1 MKSSIPETDNSSDYE
16 IDDGDAEKDAEAE
29 EDEEEDDAE
38 AEEEE
43 LRRGRRHRC
52 TIDWKPSA
60 AQALAALQI
69 SHDELAD
76 RGYKRMGNICTAL
89 VYLEQSIAKGKMLS
103 ERRRVKQEERRSN
116 DVNALKKIYNHSDD
130 TRRRPGDARRRPDD
144 DISTPHNPRV
154 AQLRTEHAAAAPN
167 APKKRKAAESIFED
181 AIDDGDEVELPRRK
195 KKRTVPL
202 TEVSKVAPAPVP
214 AAAPDNDTAALIDV
228 FLSLSKDKNA
238 SETLRRALASVK
250 K

>member
-1 MKSSIPETDNSSDYE
+1 
-16 IDDGDAEKDAEAE
+16 
-29 EDEEEDDAE
+29 
-38 AEEEE
+38 
-43 LRRGRRHRC
+43 
-52 TIDWKPSA
+52 
-60 AQALAALQI
+60 
-69 SHDELAD
+69 
-76 RGYKRMGNICTAL
+76 
-89 VYLEQSIAKGKMLS
+89 MLS

-130 TRRRPGDARRRPDD
+130 TRRRPEDARRHSDDTRRRPDD

-154 AQLRTEHAAAAPN
+154 AQLRAEHAAAAPN